1 MADIAGGGAAA
12 PKPNAAADELELL
25 PLAAAAAAAA
35 VAQVSAGLDPAR
47 GVAAILTQAHI
58 RVESHADKKNKRS
71 KNRGWMTKLT
81 LYVCVRVCVCW

>member
-35 VAQVSAGLDPAR
+35 VAHVSAGLDPAR
-47 GVAAILTQAHI
+47 GIAAIFTQAHI
-58 RVESHADKKNKRS
+58 PVELHEAKKKKKR
-71 KNRGWMTKLT
+71 GLMTKLT
-81 LYVCVRVCVCW
+81 HT